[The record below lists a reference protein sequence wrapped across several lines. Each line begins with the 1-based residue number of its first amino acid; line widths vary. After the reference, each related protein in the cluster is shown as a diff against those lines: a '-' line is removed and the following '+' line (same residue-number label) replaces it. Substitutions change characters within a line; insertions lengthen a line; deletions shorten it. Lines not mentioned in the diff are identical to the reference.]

1 MKEKLKLL
9 KYFNWG
15 LFASL
20 CALALVPAIYQTVK
34 TFIISTNAQNPA
46 FDIIGQM
53 EWFDLINETLIA
65 FLIAPLYS
73 VFGKIFKENE
83 SDFAGYIFKIGLLAF
98 LAYTVFSI
106 GVLIY
111 GSKLINAM
119 NPEETDITVVSVY
132 LRLETVAFMIGVILE
147 FINVVFIVVGKVKNV
162 YVFLAVRTV
171 LSVTADFILIPAFG
185 VYGVAAS
192 NIIVNAIL
200 SVISFLL
207 LYFQKHIRFCLFNKK
222 DLPVLK
228 RWLQI
233 GVFSGAQQFLDN
245 FIYAVMVCKMVNAVA
260 RQGDYWIANNFIW
273 GWLLIPVT
281 ALGEVVKRDC
291 KDGYNKLI
299 RTNYYFIVLFSVAAW
314 ILTVPL
320 WTPFFGYAENLPN
333 ADEIFSIVIKL
344 APFYIAYAGCVVI
357 DGIFTGLGKTYYNMI
372 NSLIINLVYY
382 GIFYLLYAIK
392 AITFSLDTI
401 ILMFGFGMVLHFI
414 ISLIEEKA
422 FLVKSELK
430 NVKRLLNPISDEKA
444 DRV

>member
-1 MKEKLKLL
+1 MKEKLRLL

-15 LFASL
+15 LFVSL
-20 CALALVPAIYQTVK
+20 CALALVPAIYQTIK
-34 TFIISTNAQNPA
+34 TFIISSNAQNTA

-53 EWFDLINETLIA
+53 EWFDLINETLVA
-65 FLIAPLYS
+65 FLIVPLYS
-73 VFGKIFKENE
+73 VLNKILKENE
-83 SDFAGYIFKIGLLAF
+83 SDFAGYTFKIGLIAF
-98 LAYTVFSI
+98 LVYAVFSV
-106 GVLIY
+106 GVLVY
-111 GSKLINAM
+111 GSGLIKAM
-119 NPEETDITVVSVY
+119 NPEETDLTAVRTY

-147 FINVVFIVVGKVKNV
+147 FINVVFIVVGKAKNV
-162 YVFLAVRTV
+162 YIFLAVRTV
-171 LSVTADFILIPAFG
+171 FSVTADFILIPAFG

-200 SVISFLL
+200 SFICFLL
-207 LYFQKHIRFCLFNKK
+207 LYFQKYIKFSLFNKK

-233 GVFSGAQQFLDN
+233 GVFSGVQQFLDN

-281 ALGEVVKRDC
+281 ALGEVIKRDC

-299 RTNYYFIVLFSVAAW
+299 KTNYFFIVLFSVAAW

-320 WTPFFGYAENLPN
+320 WTPFFEYAENLPN
-333 ADEIFSIVIKL
+333 AGEIFSIVIKL
-344 APFYIAYAGCVVI
+344 APFYISYAGCVVI

-382 GIFYLLYAIK
+382 GIFYLLYVTN
-392 AITFSLDTI
+392 AITFSLGTI
-401 ILMFGFGMVLHFI
+401 IFMFGFGMVLHFI
-414 ISLIEEKA
+414 ISIIEEKA
-422 FLVKSELK
+422 FLVKSEQK
-430 NVKRLLNPISDEKA
+430 NGERLLSPISDQKT
-444 DRV
+444 DSV